1 MSNIRRCLQLSVAPL
16 LATVLLAG
24 AVKGQDC
31 EEETAPELAVFFGN
45 GMFNTR
51 KEAHL
56 SAVSLWWNARP
67 LLRDHVSDPE
77 AVRYGLVYN
86 EDEGLL
92 EQVWEVAKQRREAEH
107 ADFWRYLAGLRVV
120 PRWLE
125 EAIHD
130 LVEGARLE
138 TWTNDTDLA
147 AHVSAYEELID
158 AGARVVTVAHSQ
170 GNLYANGAYRA
181 LSADYQPHFGV
192 VSVATP
198 APTVEGATGILPYT
212 TFEEDKII
220 AAVRVAYPSTL
231 PGNATTEGNDVP
243 FMAHGFL
250 DAYFN
255 VRSARQAI
263 LDNLVMVQA
272 SLEQPEAP
280 EEPVQVCESEPPT
293 NSDADCET
301 GNPWAGT
308 CLESFFGS
316 CWDADGACTASS
328 EGTNS
333 TLTYENGATY
343 ETLLDVSD
351 PDNIRGDVIL
361 TGSSGGVCATGESI
375 ASGPSL
381 PAGCSALV
389 TYHSEN
395 GELTMCADPTGGAT
409 VTCPDGS
416 TFTRT
421 AEQFACAFGS
431 PC

>member
-1 MSNIRRCLQLSVAPL
+1 MSNIRRYLQQSVAPFLITL
-16 LATVLLAG
+16 LFVGAG
-24 AVKGQDC
+24 QGQDC
-31 EEETAPELAVFFGN
+31 EDDTAPELAVCFGN

-51 KEAHL
+51 EEAYQ
-56 SAVSLWWNARP
+56 SAVGLWWNART
-67 LLRDHVSDPE
+67 LLWEHVSDPD
-77 AVRYGLVYN
+77 AVQYWLVYN

-92 EQVWEVAKQRREAEH
+92 EQVWEVAKQRGEAEQ
-107 ADFWRYLAGLRVV
+107 ADFWRYVAGLEVV
-120 PRWLE
+120 PGWLE
-125 EAIHD
+125 EAILD
-130 LVEGARLE
+130 LVEGGRLE
-138 TWTNDTDLA
+138 TWTNDADLA
-147 AHVSAYEELID
+147 AHVSAYEGFID

-181 LSADYQPHFGV
+181 LSAEYQPHFGV

-198 APTVEGATGILPYT
+198 APTVEGAAGILPYT

-220 AAVRVAYPSTL
+220 ALVRAEYPSTL

-263 LDNLVMVQA
+263 LDNLVAVQA
-272 SLEQPEAP
+272 SLEQPEGP
-280 EEPVQVCESEPPT
+280 EEPVQVCEGEQPGA
-293 NSDADCET
+293 SDADCET

-308 CLESFFGS
+308 CLETFFGS

-351 PDNIRGDVIL
+351 PDNIGGDVIL
-361 TGSSGGVCATGESI
+361 TGSSGGVCATGEGI
-375 ASGPSL
+375 ANGPNL

-389 TYHSEN
+389 SYQSEN
-395 GELTMCADPTGGAT
+395 GELSMCVDSAGGVT

-416 TFTRT
+416 TFERT
-421 AEQFACAFGS
+421 SEQLACAFGS